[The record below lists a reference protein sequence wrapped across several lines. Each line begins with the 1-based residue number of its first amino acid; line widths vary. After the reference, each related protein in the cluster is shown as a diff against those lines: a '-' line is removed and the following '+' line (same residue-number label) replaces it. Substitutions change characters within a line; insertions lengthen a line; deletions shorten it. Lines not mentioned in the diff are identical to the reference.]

1 MMDSSDAILD
11 QLYSYTPSM
20 NALLAMSKGIVCI
33 GGGEPENYDIINE
46 HELRPI
52 INVEPNFESVT
63 RALEALVL
71 HPEALPALQLD
82 SKAYILRHH
91 DHLAVARRYLDAW
104 QR

>member
-33 GGGEPENYDIINE
+33 GGGEPENYDIIGE

-52 INVEPNFESVT
+52 INVEPTYESVFS
-63 RALEALVL
+63 ALESLVL
-71 HPEALPALQLD
+71 HPEQLPALQQE
-82 SKAYILRHH
+82 SRTYIHRHH
-91 DHLAVARRYLDAW
+91 DHLEVARRYLDAW